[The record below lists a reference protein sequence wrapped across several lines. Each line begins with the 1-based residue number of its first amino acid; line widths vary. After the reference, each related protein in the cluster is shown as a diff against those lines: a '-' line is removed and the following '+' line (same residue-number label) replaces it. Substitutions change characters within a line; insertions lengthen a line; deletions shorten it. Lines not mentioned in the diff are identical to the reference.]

1 MKQFHLNSASICTAN
16 MALLCVSPPI
26 SISTL
31 WYQIQYWFGPGQEH
45 RDNGHGAQMMRG
57 GVTRHWGYRCVIART
72 ETLFCLCSPA
82 LNQTYMSQRAH
93 WGVRTEEQGWCHVD
107 VSSEQ
112 INSSTTK
119 RFDEDIIIRSQYFIF
134 YLIHSLS
141 FWAALSPFIYLIFWE
156 FESILI
162 WSHNSRYSCAQDIMS
177 EH

>member
-1 MKQFHLNSASICTAN
+1 MHRKYGSLVCQIPYLHFHI
-16 MALLCVSPPI
+16 MI
-26 SISTL
+26 SNTILIWT
-31 WYQIQYWFGPGQEH
+31 WTGAPGQWTRSSDDE
-45 RDNGHGAQMMRG
+45 G

-82 LNQTYMSQRAH
+82 LNQTYMSQGAH
-93 WGVRTEEQGWCHVD
+93 WGVRTEEQSWCHVD